1 MSKIHFSRILGYEK
15 GKRRPQMG
23 RYEDYNEMLYEA
35 YCKAAIDNA
44 ILKAR
49 QKKVAHG
56 QRVSPLSDLSDAD
69 LFSLAD
75 EWEPELPDE
84 PFTYYIREQ
93 AIQIKDQKLGQALSS
108 LLPKDREIILLYYF
122 LGLRDEAVA
131 KRLNMSRA
139 TVQRRREKAQ
149 KKLKTILEENP

>member
-1 MSKIHFSRILGYEK
+1 
-15 GKRRPQMG
+15 MG